1 MHLSLGALVGP
12 YRILAPLG
20 AGGMGEV
27 YRARDEKLN
36 RDVALKILSAD
47 LAANAEHLRRFQ
59 QEAHAASALNHPNI
73 ITIYDIGHFN
83 GTAYISMELVDGQ
96 DLRSAQAGQRM
107 PIKNV
112 LRVVVKVADGLAAAH
127 ERGIV
132 HRDLKPENV
141 MISRDGFVKIL
152 DFGLAKLVRP
162 ITESQTT
169 APHTTPGAV
178 FGTVA
183 YMSPE
188 QAAGRNLDFR
198 SDQFSLGVILYEM
211 LTGRMPFSEATAAET
226 LAAIIRHEPP
236 SASAVNEAIPP
247 ELQRIIDRCLAKDPA
262 ERYASTRDLARD
274 LREVRDRASNSSEPR
289 YRSDRPATM
298 PTRRVALIGAVIA
311 AAVIVTI
318 GAVWKLREPAATV
331 PSPTR
336 HGPLS
341 VAILPFKDLSGT
353 PDSRIFTDGIAEM
366 IRSRLGEAK
375 TVRVIAAFDQES
387 QGDPPS
393 VARRLGAAYAVT
405 GAVQR
410 LDNAVHISVSLIDA
424 VSGEQVAGQTI
435 NGSGS
440 DVFGLDK
447 RAVDVILGGMK
458 VQRDPKER
466 SVPPEFSS
474 AADQNAYVEAL
485 GLLQSARDKKS
496 VDRATSTLEQLLLN
510 ARDSAPVNA
519 QLARALYYKWQM
531 SRRPGLI
538 EQATVYAERAAEI
551 DDSLPEIH
559 VRLGQLRSAS
569 GRYADAE
576 REYKRA
582 LALRADNADAY
593 IGLAETNESMGHAS
607 AAEAMYKKAIELRPN
622 NGNTY
627 NRYAVFVFNAGRYDE
642 AAANF
647 RRFTEL
653 MPTSRGFS
661 NLGAAYQALGRYD
674 DARQAYE
681 KSIALE
687 PTSNAYV
694 NLGMLHY
701 YTGDFPEASRIDER
715 ATSLAPGSYAAWL
728 ALGDAYRWTPGMR
741 SKSAGA
747 YESAVKAAREA
758 LAVNAK
764 DAVAHAT
771 AANALAKLSRSN
783 EAAAEIDRALKIDP
797 TNQTVLYSAA
807 VVASLRGNSD
817 VAVGWLQRAVSAG
830 YPVVDLQHD
839 PEFKSAQADPS
850 FPSRIAERK

>member
-1 MHLSLGALVGP
+1 MHLSLGALLGP

-73 ITIYDIGHFN
+73 ITIYDIGHFD

-112 LRVVVKVADGLAAAH
+112 LRVAVKVSDGLAAAH

-226 LAAIIRHEPP
+226 LAAIIRQEPRP
-236 SASAVNEAIPP
+236 ASAVNDAIPP
-247 ELQRIIDRCLAKDPA
+247 ELQRIVDRCLAKDPSD
-262 ERYASTRDLARD
+262 RYASTRDLARD
-274 LREVRDRASNSSEPR
+274 LREVRDRVSNSSEPR
-289 YRSDRPATM
+289 YRSDGQATI
-298 PTRRVALIGAVIA
+298 PTRRVAWIGGAIA

-318 GAVWKLREPAATV
+318 GAVWKLREPAATG

-366 IRSRLGEAK
+366 IRSRLGEAR
-375 TVRVIAAFDQES
+375 TVRVIAAFDRES
-387 QGDPPS
+387 QGDPQS

-410 LDNAVHISVSLIDA
+410 LDNAVHVSVSLIDA
-424 VSGEQVAGQTI
+424 ASGEQVAGQTI

-447 RAVDVILGGMK
+447 RAVDV
-458 VQRDPKER
+458 
-466 SVPPEFSS
+466 
-474 AADQNAYVEAL
+474 
-485 GLLQSARDKKS
+485 
-496 VDRATSTLEQLLLN
+496 
-510 ARDSAPVNA
+510 
-519 QLARALYYKWQM
+519 
-531 SRRPGLI
+531 
-538 EQATVYAERAAEI
+538 
-551 DDSLPEIH
+551 
-559 VRLGQLRSAS
+559 
-569 GRYADAE
+569 
-576 REYKRA
+576 
-582 LALRADNADAY
+582 
-593 IGLAETNESMGHAS
+593 
-607 AAEAMYKKAIELRPN
+607 
-622 NGNTY
+622 
-627 NRYAVFVFNAGRYDE
+627 
-642 AAANF
+642 
-647 RRFTEL
+647 
-653 MPTSRGFS
+653 
-661 NLGAAYQALGRYD
+661 
-674 DARQAYE
+674 
-681 KSIALE
+681 
-687 PTSNAYV
+687 
-694 NLGMLHY
+694 
-701 YTGDFPEASRIDER
+701 
-715 ATSLAPGSYAAWL
+715 
-728 ALGDAYRWTPGMR
+728 
-741 SKSAGA
+741 
-747 YESAVKAAREA
+747 
-758 LAVNAK
+758 
-764 DAVAHAT
+764 
-771 AANALAKLSRSN
+771 
-783 EAAAEIDRALKIDP
+783 
-797 TNQTVLYSAA
+797 
-807 VVASLRGNSD
+807 
-817 VAVGWLQRAVSAG
+817 
-830 YPVVDLQHD
+830 
-839 PEFKSAQADPS
+839 
-850 FPSRIAERK
+850 